1 MLITLFAICT
11 IGALFL
17 VVIPAILAIG
27 AAIQSVMMKLSGV
40 VSGILVV
47 TGIIVLT
54 TILIL
59 AALGSLIIFII

>member
-1 MLITLFAICT
+1 MLITLIAICT
-11 IGALFL
+11 LGALVL
-17 VVIPAILAIG
+17 VVIPMIFIIG

-47 TGIIVLT
+47 TGIVVLT

-59 AALGSLIIFII
+59 SALGSLIIFII

>member
-1 MLITLFAICT
+1 MLITLIAICT
-11 IGALFL
+11 ISAVFL

-59 AALGSLIIFII
+59 SGLGALIIFII